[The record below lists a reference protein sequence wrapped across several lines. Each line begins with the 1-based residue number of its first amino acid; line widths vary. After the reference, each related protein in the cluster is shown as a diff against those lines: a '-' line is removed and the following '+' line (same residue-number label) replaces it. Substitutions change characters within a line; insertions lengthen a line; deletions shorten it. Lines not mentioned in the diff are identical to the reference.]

1 MLQKLAVDGF
11 ELVGKIS
18 QFNEDS
24 IKKTIMKIVIQDI
37 FLNFKL
43 NILSYYKLHNDFPL
57 LQQRIK
63 VNKCEKLTCNLKFKN
78 VVHIRMFYI

>member
-43 NILSYYKLHNDFPL
+43 NILSYYKLHSDLPL
-57 LQQRIK
+57 LQQRIN

>member
-43 NILSYYKLHNDFPL
+43 NILSYYKLYNDLPL

-63 VNKCEKLTCNLKFKN
+63 VNKCEKLTCNLNFKN